1 MIDMAYKI
9 GLTTPNFTTL
19 LDIFLSTISELEKTS
34 RTYVIIDGID
44 ECSDDDREDVLEA
57 IRTISSYPQGIIK
70 LFVSSRADTNLRS
83 TFEAGKFVQFPL
95 SAENIGSDINSY
107 IRGTVGKMVTEGQL
121 VVSDKDLID
130 EIISALVDGAQGL

>member
-1 MIDMAYKI
+1 MIDIAYKI

-19 LDIFLSTISELEKTS
+19 LDIFPSTISELEKTS

-70 LFVSSRADTNLRS
+70 LFVSSRADTDLRS
-83 TFEAGKFVQFPL
+83 TSRPGNLSSFPFLRETLARTLIPTFVEPWETWLQ
-95 SAENIGSDINSY
+95 
-107 IRGTVGKMVTEGQL
+107 
-121 VVSDKDLID
+121 KD
-130 EIISALVDGAQGL
+130 S

>member
-9 GLTTPNFTTL
+9 GLTTANFTTL
-19 LDIFLSTISELEKTS
+19 LDIFPSTISELEKTS

-70 LFVSSRADTNLRS
+70 LFVSSRADADLRS
-83 TFEAGKFVQFPL
+83 TFEGGKFEQLPL
-95 SAENIGSDINSY
+95 FAESIGLDISSY
-107 IRGTVGKMVTEGQL
+107 IHGTVGNMVTEGQL

-130 EIISALVDGAQGL
+130 EIISALVDGA